1 MPRLISITSVGE
13 KPIALPLLY
22 QKVPLLV
29 FEPVET
35 NLSDPVCD
43 AKTLARSPAA
53 SNVHVLGSAGVVAC
67 AFSRPATAKPKLKIK
82 VARIVRV
89 PTLQKL

>member
-1 MPRLISITSVGE
+1 M
-13 KPIALPLLY
+13 LL
-22 QKVPLLV
+22 
-29 FEPVET
+29 PVE
-35 NLSDPVCD
+35 LSNEVELN
-43 AKTLARSPAA
+43 TLSFSPAA
-53 SNVHVLGSAGVVAC
+53 SNVQVFGSAGDVAC